1 MNPFWAGLFENLR
14 GRGRNATLFIL
25 VLPSLLMAAV
35 FASQIPGEVYHNY
48 ILPGLLL
55 VALIFL
61 TWSVRS
67 VLQARRR
74 RRGRL
79 PGGPLSDDELS
90 KARVRLANNRLRRQN
105 QLVPPV

>member
-1 MNPFWAGLFENLR
+1 MSPFWAGLFENLR
-14 GRGRNATLFIL
+14 GRGRNATLFI
-25 VLPSLLMAAV
+25 VTLPSLLMAAV
-35 FASQIPGEVYHNY
+35 FGAQIPQEVCRDY

-55 VALIFL
+55 VGLIVL
-61 TWSVRS
+61 AWSVRNF
-67 VLQARRR
+67 LQARRR

-90 KARVRLANNRLRRQN
+90 KARTRLANNRLRRQN